1 MDYLLVTI
9 ATLLLA
15 FDFSLSKKYQSLDGD
30 APISGLKFNA
40 FIGIFTALI
49 FFAISGFKIQFSA
62 FSVILAFALAL
73 CGMLYSVLGFK
84 ILKNGN
90 VAVYSIFLMSGG
102 MLLPYIVGVAV
113 WNETISVYRIIGII
127 VMLTAVMLYD
137 FKKAKTTKS
146 QLLLC
151 IAVFL
156 LNGMVSIISKYH
168 QINLN
173 YNAVDSAGFVM
184 YSGLA
189 KCILSSILLLF
200 YKDKNEYIKIK
211 QKFSFKKILAFYIT
225 ILSSV
230 IGGVSYLLQLI
241 GAKEIPATV
250 LYPLVT
256 GGNIIFSSIA
266 GKVFFKESF
275 NKLQIISI
283 ILCFIGTFLF
293 L

>member
-1 MDYLLVTI
+1 MNYLLVTF

-15 FDFSLSKKYQSLDGD
+15 FDFSLSKKYQSLEG
-30 APISGLKFNA
+30 ASPISGLKFNA
-40 FIGIFTALI
+40 FIGLFTALI
-49 FFAISGFKIQFSA
+49 FFAISGFKFQFSL

-102 MLLPYIVGVAV
+102 MLLPYIIGVAV
-113 WNETISVYRIIGII
+113 WNEKINIYRIIGII
-127 VMLTAVMLYD
+127 VMLTAVMLYN
-137 FKKAKTTKS
+137 FKKGKTAKS

-151 IAVFL
+151 IAVFM

-168 QINLN
+168 QINLI
-173 YNAVDSAGFVM
+173 YEAVDSAGFVM

-189 KCILSSILLLF
+189 KCILSLILLLF
-200 YKDKNEYIKIK
+200 YKDKNAYTKIK
-211 QKFSFKKILAFYIT
+211 QKFAFKKSLGFYIT
-225 ILSSV
+225 IFSAI

-256 GGNIIFSSIA
+256 GGNVIFSSIA
-266 GKVFFKESF
+266 GKVFFKEKF
-275 NKLQIISI
+275 GKLQIISI
-283 ILCFIGTFLF
+283 TLCFIGTFLF

>member
-15 FDFSLSKKYQSLDGD
+15 FDFSLSKKYQSVEGAD
-30 APISGLKFNA
+30 PKTGLKFNA
-40 FIGIFTALI
+40 FIGLFTAII

-62 FSVILAFALAL
+62 FSVILAFALSF

-102 MLLPYIVGVAV
+102 MLLPYIFGLLV
-113 WNETISVYRIIGII
+113 WNEQINAFRIIGIV

-137 FKKAKTTKS
+137 FKKTKTTKS

-151 IAVFL
+151 IAVFI

-168 QINLN
+168 QINIT
-173 YNAVDSAGFVM
+173 YEAVDSAGFVM

-189 KCILSSILLLF
+189 KCLLSTILLLF
-200 YKDKNEYIKIK
+200 YKGKDAKFK
-211 QKFSFKKILAFYIT
+211 QKFSFKKCIGFYI
-225 ILSSV
+225 SV
-230 IGGVSYLLQLI
+230 FSALIGGVSYLLQLI
-241 GAKEIPATV
+241 GAKDLPATV

-266 GKVFFKESF
+266 GKVFFKEKFS
-275 NKLQIISI
+275 KLQIISI
-283 ILCFIGTFLF
+283 ILCFVGTFLF

>member
-1 MDYLLVTI
+1 MNYLLVTI

-15 FDFSLSKKYQSLDGD
+15 FDFSLSKKYQSLEGA

-40 FIGIFTALI
+40 FIGLFTALI
-49 FFAISGFKIQFSA
+49 FFAISGFKFQFSA

-102 MLLPYIVGVAV
+102 MLLPYIFGLAV
-113 WNETISVYRIIGII
+113 WDEKINVFRIIGII

-137 FKKAKTTKS
+137 FKKIKTTKS

-151 IAVFL
+151 ITVFV

-168 QINLN
+168 QINLT
-173 YNAVDSAGFVM
+173 YEAVDSAGFVM

-200 YKDKNEYIKIK
+200 YKCDNTKIK
-211 QKFSFKKILAFYIT
+211 QKFTFKKSLGFYIT
-225 ILSSV
+225 ISSAL

-266 GKVFFKESF
+266 GKVFFKEKF

-283 ILCFIGTFLF
+283 ILCFVGTFLF

>member
-1 MDYLLVTI
+1 MNYLLVTI

-15 FDFSLSKKYQSLDGD
+15 FDFSLSKKYQSLEGA

-40 FIGIFTALI
+40 FIGLFTAII

-62 FSVILAFALAL
+62 FSVILAFALSF

-102 MLLPYIVGVAV
+102 MLLPYIFGLLV
-113 WNETISVYRIIGII
+113 WNEQINAFRIIGIV

-137 FKKAKTTKS
+137 FKKTKTTNS

-151 IAVFL
+151 IAVFI

-168 QINLN
+168 QINIT
-173 YNAVDSAGFVM
+173 YEAVDSAGFVM

-189 KCILSSILLLF
+189 KCLLSTILLLF
-200 YKDKNEYIKIK
+200 YKGEDAKFK
-211 QKFSFKKILAFYIT
+211 QKFSFKKRIGFYIT
-225 ILSSV
+225 VFSAL

-241 GAKEIPATV
+241 GAKDLPATV

-266 GKVFFKESF
+266 GKVFFKEKF

-283 ILCFIGTFLF
+283 ILCFVGTFLF